1 MSEISLGNN
10 KLENILES
18 ILYVSGNAIEIPN
31 IVERL
36 GLSEKAVNKAIEKL
50 KEKYAGNEGI
60 HIITFKNKVQ
70 FTTNP
75 DYADYVAEVLNPEKE
90 KALTKTVLET
100 LAIIAY
106 KQPVTRLD
114 IEEIRGASADY
125 ALQLLLKNN
134 IIEVVGR
141 KDAVGKPILFG
152 TTDEFLKR
160 FELDDLSSLPSYE
173 EILNRLV
180 ELRTQDEGDSLYR
193 TYEVKPGEEDEEEG
207 EIPPSSEEEVPE
219 FLQGEDVKLIE

>member
-1 MSEISLGNN
+1 MGEISLGNN

-31 IVERL
+31 IAERL
-36 GLSEKAVNKAIEKL
+36 GLTEKAVNKAIDKL
-50 KEKYAGNEGI
+50 KEKYAGIEGI

-90 KALTKTVLET
+90 KALTRTVLET

-160 FELDDLSSLPSYE
+160 FELDDLTSLPSYE

-180 ELRTQDEGDSLYR
+180 ELRTPDEGDSLYR
-193 TYEVKPGEEDEEEG
+193 TYEVNPGEEDGEELPPQG
-207 EIPPSSEEEVPE
+207 EEPLPE
-219 FLQGEDVKLIE
+219 FLQGEDVKLID